1 MFLHLSRL
9 SFLISEKS
17 CRKIWWNGKSD
28 CIFVV
33 DKKRRAVGSDG
44 CCKRRTVVS
53 VDIRMNDESERR
65 KTGDA
70 GNVCV

>member
-28 CIFVV
+28 CIFAA
-33 DKKRRAVGSDG
+33 DKKRRTVGFRICIEERMVGSIG
-44 CCKRRTVVS
+44 VS
-53 VDIRMNDESERR
+53 KNE
-65 KTGDA
+65 
-70 GNVCV
+70 

>member
-1 MFLHLSRL
+1 MFLHLSLL

-28 CIFVV
+28 CIFAV
-33 DKKRRAVGSDG
+33 DKKRRAVGSDRYG
-44 CCKRRTVVS
+44 KRRTVVS

-65 KTGDA
+65 KTG
-70 GNVCV
+70 